1 MYLGIFNRKQ
11 KKVDNKFSI
20 IPSHIAIIM
29 DGNGRWAKKRG
40 LPRTLG
46 HKAGVE
52 AIREIVKECSKIGIE
67 YLTFYAFSTEN
78 WKRPQDEVNGLM
90 KLLVQYLK
98 GEFKELDRNNVV
110 INYIGNISKLPE
122 ICQEELIKAK
132 NLTKNNTGL
141 TLNLALNY
149 GGRDEIVYSFKNIL
163 KAYDQGEFSI
173 EELNEEMISN
183 NLYTKGIP
191 DPELMIRTSGEER
204 LSNFLIW
211 QLAYSEFYF
220 TDVLWPD
227 FKKDD
232 LYLALKTFER
242 RDRRFGGLK

>member
-1 MYLGIFNRKQ
+1 MGIFNKKQ
-11 KKVDNKFSI
+11 KEIDYDFEK

-52 AIREIVKECSKIGIE
+52 AIRGIVKECSKIGIG

-98 GEFKELDRNNVV
+98 GEFQELNRNNVI
-110 INYIGNISKLPE
+110 INYIGNITELPKL
-122 ICQEELIKAK
+122 CQDELIKAK

-149 GGRDEIVYSFKNIL
+149 GGRDEILFSFKNIL
-163 KAYDQGEFSI
+163 KAYDQGEFKL
-173 EELNEEMISN
+173 EELNEDMISN
-183 NLYTKGIP
+183 NLYTKDIP

-227 FKKDD
+227 FNKDD

>member
-1 MYLGIFNRKQ
+1 MGLFNKKQ
-11 KKVDNKFSI
+11 KEIKHELAI

-29 DGNGRWAKKRG
+29 DGNGRWAKKRA

-52 AIREIVKECSKIGIE
+52 AIREIVKECNKIGIK

-78 WKRPQDEVNGLM
+78 WKRPEDEVNGLM

-98 GEFKELDRNNVV
+98 GEFEELDRNNVV
-110 INYIGNISKLPE
+110 INYIGNIKKLPE
-122 ICQEELIKAK
+122 LCQEELIKAK

-149 GGRDEIVYSFKNIL
+149 GGRDEILFSVKNLL
-163 KAYDQGEFSI
+163 KAYDEGEFTL

-191 DPELMIRTSGEER
+191 DPELMIRTSGEKR

-211 QLAYSEFYF
+211 QLAYTEFYF

-227 FKKDD
+227 FNKDD
-232 LYLALKTFER
+232 LYLALKTFEI